1 MDLMIDIET
10 LATGPDAMI
19 MTIAAQVF
27 DPISTGWPER
37 HFYARISPES
47 QPRRHIDDSTVE
59 WWAKQGP
66 EAQREVFEEQFRRD
80 LGDCLE
86 ELGKMIWQSDKIWA
100 NGPTFDMN
108 ILEHAYKE
116 HGIPLPWKFYKVR
129 DARTVYSLWPDCPVP
144 KSASHHALDDCK
156 RQIEMLQNCIKHLGI
171 NKLK

>member
-10 LATGPDAMI
+10 LSTGPDAMI
-19 MTIAAQVF
+19 MTIAAQAF

-37 HFYARISPES
+37 HFYARVSPES

-80 LGDCLE
+80 LSDCLE

-100 NGPTFDMN
+100 NGPMF
-108 ILEHAYKE
+108 
-116 HGIPLPWKFYKVR
+116 
-129 DARTVYSLWPDCPVP
+129 
-144 KSASHHALDDCK
+144 
-156 RQIEMLQNCIKHLGI
+156 
-171 NKLK
+171 